1 MPNRSIMTLRPGSQ
15 NILKKRPGSQKKKEY
30 GLLGRHVGATDLFV
44 CLRTESILARVRN
57 SCYLFIPNLPPLP
70 HLWNLDSYSSSPNSP
85 PVLPVLKRTI
95 MSPVNADLR
104 AGDPEVRPAFGRCVL
119 SLNSG
124 MAALDDQFAGK
135 VLMVTINGDRP
146 PVSPDDLVKALGI
159 AHNIQISDLLVEVC
173 PPPADFFVRFRT
185 TFDCSRVTSQIF
197 NLVCNT

>member
-1 MPNRSIMTLRPGSQ
+1 MCVPPVFSCACAPRA
-15 NILKKRPGSQKKKEY
+15 Y
-30 GLLGRHVGATDLFV
+30 W
-44 CLRTESILARVRN
+44 RVLEIHA
-57 SCYLFIPNLPPLP
+57 SF
-70 HLWNLDSYSSSPNSP
+70 SSPISHPSPTSGILIPTPVPPNPP

-159 AHNIQISDLLVEVC
+159 AHGIQISDLLVEVC

-185 TFDCSRVTSQIF
+185 TFDYSRVFESSRRLF
-197 NLVCNT
+197 YDGALVSFDRWHPG